1 MRILMGNNYIITKY
15 SYDRAKELGLT
26 IKLSQFTTK
35 KLDVYD
41 AQNNYINS
49 IGDSKYNDYPT
60 YCILYNKVYADRRR
74 ELYHNRHKFNADV
87 KYSKQWL
94 ALNLLW

>member
-1 MRILMGNNYIITKY
+1 MSNKYIITQY
-15 SYDRAKELGLT
+15 SYDKAAELGLA

-35 KLDVYD
+35 KLDVYKD
-41 AQNNYINS
+41 NVYISS
-49 IGDSKYNDYPT
+49 IGDSKYNDYPS
-60 YCILYNKVYADRRR
+60 YCILFNKVYADKRR
-74 ELYHNRHKFNADV
+74 ELYHNRHKKNANI

>member
-1 MRILMGNNYIITKY
+1 MLSYMSNYKIIQY
-15 SYDRAKELGLT
+15 SYDKAKELGLT

-35 KLDVYD
+35 KLDVFKD
-41 AQNNYINS
+41 NKFIS
-49 IGDSKYNDYPT
+49 TIGDSRYQDYGH
-60 YCILYNKVYADRRR
+60 YCILYNKEYADTRKL
-74 ELYHNRHKFNADV
+74 LYHNRHKLNSNV

>member
-1 MRILMGNNYIITKY
+1 MGNNYIITKY

-26 IKLSQFTTK
+26 IKLSQYITK
-35 KLDVYD
+35 KLDVYKD
-41 AQNNYINS
+41 NVYIAS
-49 IGDSKYNDYPT
+49 IGDSRYQDYPH
-60 YCILYNKVYADRRR
+60 YCIAYSKEYGDRRKM
-74 ELYHNRHKFNADV
+74 LYINRHKRNADV

>member
-1 MRILMGNNYIITKY
+1 MNKYIITQY

-35 KLDVYD
+35 KLDVYKD
-41 AQNNYINS
+41 NVYINS
-49 IGDSKYNDYPT
+49 IGDSRYQDYPH
-60 YCILYNKVYADRRR
+60 YILIYNKEYADRRR
-74 ELYHNRHKFNADV
+74 ELYHNRHKINSDV

-94 ALNLLW
+94 ALNLLR

>member
-35 KLDVYD
+35 KLDVYKD
-41 AQNNYINS
+41 NVYINS
-49 IGDSKYNDYPT
+49 IGDSRYLDYPN
-60 YCILYNKVYADRRR
+60 YIRVYGQIYANERKR
-74 ELYHNRHKFNADV
+74 LYHIRHKKGIEIVN
-87 KYSKQWL
+87 SKQYL
-94 ALNLLW
+94 AANILW

>member
-1 MRILMGNNYIITKY
+1 MSNNYEITQY
-15 SYDRAKELGLT
+15 SYDRAKELGLK

-35 KLDVYD
+35 KLDVYKD
-41 AQNNYINS
+41 NVYINS
-49 IGDSKYNDYPT
+49 IGDSRYNDYPS
-60 YCILYNKVYADRRR
+60 YCILFNKEYANERKR
-74 ELYHNRHKFNADV
+74 LYHIRHKKNANI

>member
-1 MRILMGNNYIITKY
+1 MSNKYIITQY
-15 SYDRAKELGLT
+15 SYDKAKELGLT

-35 KLDVYD
+35 KLDVYKD
-41 AQNNYINS
+41 NVYLAS
-49 IGDSKYNDYPT
+49 IGDSRYNDYGS
-60 YCILYNKVYADRRR
+60 YCILFNKEYANERKR
-74 ELYHNRHKFNADV
+74 LYHNRHKKNSDV

>member
-1 MRILMGNNYIITKY
+1 MSNKYIITQY

-35 KLDVYD
+35 KLDVYKD
-41 AQNNYINS
+41 NVYINS
-49 IGDSKYNDYPT
+49 IGDSRYNDYGS
-60 YCILYNKVYADRRR
+60 YCILFNKEYANERKR
-74 ELYHNRHKFNADV
+74 LYHNRHKKNSDV

>member
-1 MRILMGNNYIITKY
+1 MSNKYIITQY
-15 SYDRAKELGLT
+15 SYDKAAELGLT

-35 KLDVYD
+35 KLDVYKD
-41 AQNNYINS
+41 NVYIGS
-49 IGDSKYNDYPT
+49 IGDSKYNDYPS
-60 YCILYNKVYADRRR
+60 YCILFNKEYADKRR
-74 ELYHNRHKFNADV
+74 ELYHNRHKKNANI